1 MFVDNIVSVAV
12 VSVVS
17 SIEVVVIDETV
28 LVSKLYVVT
37 ITGELS
43 IVVLESV
50 TSAVKSIVGIR
61 FEVTIDGIE
70 LVAAVLVVI
79 VVVIVLVVVG
89 IVVVVADVTVVLTV
103 IEIVL
108 RTVVVSVIVDGSVE
122 VELD

>member
-1 MFVDNIVSVAV
+1 MFVDKIVSVAV

-50 TSAVKSIVGIR
+50 TSAVKSIVDIR

-79 VVVIVLVVVG
+79 VVVVVL
-89 IVVVVADVTVVLTV
+89 VVVADVTVVLTV

-108 RTVVVSVIVDGSVE
+108 
-122 VELD
+122 